1 MGTPRLIPLFRIIV
15 RYHRAKMKRNTTVA
29 EVALTRLTTLERK
42 DITVFLLSI
51 RAEAVTTIEVS
62 ALVCQLLL
70 GTRETSQVAIGLT
83 LRMKGDGDARSLGI
97 RTTPKRAVSTH
108 LRTNST
114 NMLPND
120 ILARE

>member
-1 MGTPRLIPLFRIIV
+1 MGTPRLLPLFRTIV
-15 RYHRAKMKRNTTVA
+15 RYHRAKTIRNTAVA
-29 EVALTRLTTLERK
+29 EVALTRLTILERK

-51 RAEAVTTIEVS
+51 RAEAVRTIEVS
-62 ALVCQLLL
+62 VLVCQLLL
-70 GTRETSQVAIGLT
+70 DTRETSQVAIGLT